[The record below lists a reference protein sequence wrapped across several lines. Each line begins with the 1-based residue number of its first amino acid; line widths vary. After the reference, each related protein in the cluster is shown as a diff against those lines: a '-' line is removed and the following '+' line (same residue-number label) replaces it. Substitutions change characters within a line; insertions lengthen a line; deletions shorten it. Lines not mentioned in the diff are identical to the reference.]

1 MKYPTLVISINWSV
15 IYLQKVESVRICS
28 NALMAVHVWFVN
40 CVDIKQ
46 FLKTFNDNQSLFAV
60 YWDMIALPTRVTLND
75 WCCIMKSQP
84 KLMFHILEEVFLSA
98 PVISDINENRKVTI
112 EMNDSNYHSAGGL
125 RYYNNI
131 IILPCQAY

>member
-1 MKYPTLVISINWSV
+1 
-15 IYLQKVESVRICS
+15 
-28 NALMAVHVWFVN
+28 
-40 CVDIKQ
+40 
-46 FLKTFNDNQSLFAV
+46 
-60 YWDMIALPTRVTLND
+60 
-75 WCCIMKSQP
+75 
-84 KLMFHILEEVFLSA
+84 MFHILEEVFLSA